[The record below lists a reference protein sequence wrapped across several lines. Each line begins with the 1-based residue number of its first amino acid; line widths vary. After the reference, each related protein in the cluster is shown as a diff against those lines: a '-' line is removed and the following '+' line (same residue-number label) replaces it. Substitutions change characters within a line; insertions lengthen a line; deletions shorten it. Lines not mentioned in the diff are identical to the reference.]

1 MEKVNRGEEWS
12 QRNVPVLT
20 DEDLRFVVETVGD
33 ERSGMGQG
41 LDHLRAREDLL
52 DVLLEDDRLVRSL
65 LEDTRALLRVSPALV
80 FSVFLRRVIRDLN
93 ARPYTLER
101 TPETVA
107 VFDATR
113 VHRFVAEPAIWGYL
127 VRMLTSF
134 IRTETVTVFTKEGQ
148 RYRRRRFSTLNLET
162 IIELAGLVGER
173 ETPPIFQRIADIA
186 LFTSGIFPDYL
197 RSRRGRA
204 AREHWRAIPLTAET
218 YEEHGRRFYRL
229 AAGPEGRPNRRVL
242 TALADEFPMARKVL
256 ELLSDR
262 YLRWT
267 RLSWFH
273 MPC

>member
-1 MEKVNRGEEWS
+1 MEH
-12 QRNVPVLT
+12 VPALT
-20 DEDLRFVVETVGD
+20 DEDLRFVVDTVGD
-33 ERSGMGQG
+33 ERSGVGQG

-52 DVLLEDDRLVRSL
+52 DVMLEDDRLVRSL
-65 LEDTRALLRVSPALV
+65 LEDTRVLLRVSPALV
-80 FSVFLRRVIRDLN
+80 FSVLLRRVIRDLN

-107 VFDATR
+107 VFDAPR

-134 IRTETVTVFTKEGQ
+134 IRTETVTVFTKEGE
-148 RYRRRRFSTLNLET
+148 RYRRRRFSTLNM
-162 IIELAGLVGER
+162 LAGLVGER

-197 RSRRGRA
+197 RSRHGRA
-204 AREHWRAIPLTAET
+204 AREHWRAVPLTPEI

-229 AAGPEGRPNRRVL
+229 AAGPEGRPDRRVL

-273 MPC
+273 TPC